1 MSRVVITT
9 LLFPIVASLLVLV
22 LPVQDEDLLR
32 LQTTHDPQK
41 KENTIRVPPT
51 KLSGPKDRYES
62 LTFSVYY
69 SSLSMFPSAPDKVN
83 FEIVSVV
90 KARKLNPDLYVVFVV
105 DGKEIHFS
113 SNRSAIPKPVP
124 GKPWIGERMV
134 FLIPYDEFKKLAAA
148 KTLGVK
154 LGGVSF
160 DFDADMQRSIRA
172 IARHMALT
180 VAH

>member
-1 MSRVVITT
+1 MSRVIIIS
-9 LLFPIVASLLVLV
+9 LIVSLLVFV
-22 LPVQDEDLLR
+22 LPQEQDLSR
-32 LQTTHDPQK
+32 LQTTYDPQK
-41 KENTIRVPPT
+41 KENTIRVPST

-62 LTFSVYY
+62 LTFSVNY
-69 SSLSMFPSAPDKVN
+69 STLSMFPSPPTTVN
-83 FEIVSVV
+83 FEIVSIV
-90 KARKLNPDLYVVFVV
+90 KARKLNTDLYVVFVV

-113 SNRSAIPKPVP
+113 SNRSAIQKPVP

-148 KTLGVK
+148 KTLSVK

-160 DFDADMQRSIRA
+160 DFDADMRKLISA

-180 VAH
+180 VTH

>member
-1 MSRVVITT
+1 MSRVVITS
-9 LLFPIVASLLVLV
+9 LIFSLLVIV
-22 LPVQDEDLLR
+22 LPQDEDLNR
-32 LQTTHDPQK
+32 LQTTYDPQK
-41 KENTIRVPPT
+41 KENTIRVPST
-51 KLSGPKDRYES
+51 KLAGPNDRYES

-69 SSLSMFPSAPDKVN
+69 STLSMFPSPPQTVN

-105 DGKEIHFS
+105 DGKEIHFG
-113 SNRSAIPKPVP
+113 SNRSAIPKPAP

-134 FLIPYDEFKKLAAA
+134 FLIPYEEFKKIAAA
-148 KTLGVK
+148 KTLAVK

-160 DFDADMQRSIRA
+160 DFDDEMQRSIRA

-180 VAH
+180 VTH

>member
-1 MSRVVITT
+1 MSRVVITS
-9 LLFPIVASLLVLV
+9 LIFSLLVIV
-22 LPVQDEDLLR
+22 LPQDEDLNR
-32 LQTTHDPQK
+32 LQTTYDPQK
-41 KENTIRVPPT
+41 KENTIRVPST
-51 KLSGPKDRYES
+51 KLAGPKDRYDS

-69 SSLSMFPSAPDKVN
+69 STLSMFPSPPQTVN

-113 SNRSAIPKPVP
+113 SNRSGIPKPAP

-134 FLIPYDEFKKLAAA
+134 FLIPYEEFKKIAAA
-148 KTLGVK
+148 KTLAVK

-160 DFDADMQRSIRA
+160 DFDDEMQRSIRA

-180 VAH
+180 VTH

>member
-1 MSRVVITT
+1 MSRVVITS
-9 LLFPIVASLLVLV
+9 LIFSLLVIV
-22 LPVQDEDLLR
+22 LPQDEDLNR
-32 LQTTHDPQK
+32 LQTTYDPQK
-41 KENTIRVPPT
+41 KENTIRVPST
-51 KLSGPKDRYES
+51 KLSGPKDRYDS

-69 SSLSMFPSAPDKVN
+69 STLSMFPSPPQTVN

-113 SNRSAIPKPVP
+113 SNRSAIPKPAP
-124 GKPWIGERMV
+124 GKPWVGERMV
-134 FLIPYDEFKKLAAA
+134 FLIPYEEFKKIAAA
-148 KTLGVK
+148 KTLAVK

-160 DFDADMQRSIRA
+160 DFDDEMQRSIRA

-180 VAH
+180 VTH

>member
-9 LLFPIVASLLVLV
+9 LIFSLLVFV
-22 LPVQDEDLLR
+22 LPAQDPDLLR
-32 LQTTHDPQK
+32 LQTTYDPQT
-41 KENTIRVPPT
+41 KEDTIRVPAT
-51 KLSGPKDRYES
+51 KLSGPKSRYDS

-69 SSLSMFPSAPDKVN
+69 STLSIFPSPPQTVN

-90 KARKLNPDLYVVFVV
+90 KARKLDKDLYVVFVV

-113 SNRSAIPKPVP
+113 SNRSAIQKPVP

-148 KTLGVK
+148 KTLSVK

-180 VAH
+180 VTH

>member
-1 MSRVVITT
+1 MSRVVITS
-9 LLFPIVASLLVLV
+9 LIFSLLVIV
-22 LPVQDEDLLR
+22 LPQDEDLNR
-32 LQTTHDPQK
+32 LQTTYDPQK
-41 KENTIRVPPT
+41 KENTIRVPST
-51 KLSGPKDRYES
+51 KLAGPKDRYDS

-69 SSLSMFPSAPDKVN
+69 STLSMFPSPPQTVN

-113 SNRSAIPKPVP
+113 SNRSAIPKPAA

-134 FLIPYDEFKKLAAA
+134 FLIPYEEFKKIAAA
-148 KTLGVK
+148 KTLAVK

-160 DFDADMQRSIRA
+160 DFDDEMQRSIRA

-180 VAH
+180 VTH

>member
-1 MSRVVITT
+1 MSRVVITS
-9 LLFPIVASLLVLV
+9 LIFSLLVFV
-22 LPVQDEDLLR
+22 FPQDDDLNR
-32 LQTTHDPQK
+32 LQTTYDPQK
-41 KENTIRVPPT
+41 KENTIRVPAT
-51 KLSGPKDRYES
+51 KLSGPKDRYDS

-69 SSLSMFPSAPDKVN
+69 STLSMFPSPPQTVN

-105 DGKEIHFS
+105 DGNEIHFS
-113 SNRSAIPKPVP
+113 SNRSAIPKPVS

-134 FLIPYDEFKKLAAA
+134 FLIPYEEFKKVAAA
-148 KTLGVK
+148 KSLAVK

-160 DFDADMQRSIRA
+160 DFDDEMQRSIRA

-180 VAH
+180 VTH

>member
-1 MSRVVITT
+1 MSRVVITS
-9 LLFPIVASLLVLV
+9 LIFSLLVIV
-22 LPVQDEDLLR
+22 LPQDEDLNR
-32 LQTTHDPQK
+32 LQTTYDPQK
-41 KENTIRVPPT
+41 KENTIRVPST
-51 KLSGPKDRYES
+51 KLAGPKDRYDS
-62 LTFSVYY
+62 LMFSVYY
-69 SSLSMFPSAPDKVN
+69 STLSMFPSPPQTVN

-113 SNRSAIPKPVP
+113 SNRSAIPKPAA

-134 FLIPYDEFKKLAAA
+134 FLIPYEEFKKIAAA
-148 KTLGVK
+148 KTLAVK

-160 DFDADMQRSIRA
+160 DFDDEMQRSIRA

-180 VAH
+180 VTH

>member
-9 LLFPIVASLLVLV
+9 LIVSLLVFV
-22 LPVQDEDLLR
+22 PSQDEDLNR
-32 LQTTHDPQK
+32 LQTTYDPQTK
-41 KENTIRVPPT
+41 QDTIRVPAT
-51 KLSGPKDRYES
+51 KLSGPKDRYDS
-62 LTFSVYY
+62 LTFSVSY
-69 SSLSMFPSAPDKVN
+69 STLSMFPSPPGTVN

-134 FLIPYDEFKKLAAA
+134 FLIPYDEFKKVAAA
-148 KTLGVK
+148 KTLAVK

-160 DFDADMQRSIRA
+160 DFDDDMQRSIRA

-180 VAH
+180 VTH